1 MESRSIVNAIE
12 AYIISLL
19 TKSSDGRVELSR
31 KDVAQRFDCVPSQVT
46 YVLKTR
52 FGLRNGYVVQSRR
65 GGGGY
70 IRVCS
75 LFTASEKAVE
85 EKFDGKKSDQDARA
99 ALCTFASRGY
109 FTKGE
114 FLILATTLEV
124 LERGLSNGEGGKLM
138 LRILRAL
145 ADEGFF

>member
-12 AYIISLL
+12 AYIKSLL

-31 KDVAQRFDCVPSQVT
+31 KDVAQLFDCVPSQVT

-52 FGLRNGYVVQSRR
+52 FGLRDGYVVQSRR

-75 LFTASEKAVE
+75 LFTAPEEAIE
-85 EKFDGKKSDQDARA
+85 EKFDGKEADQEARV
-99 ALCTFASRGY
+99 ALCTLASRGY

-124 LERGLSNGEGGKLM
+124 LERDLANGEGGKLM
-138 LRILRAL
+138 LQVLGAL